1 MTDPTSSS
9 SGYADWHLPALLSG
23 VIPADLLGHLVTD
36 LVVLRHLVTLAGQ
49 LVVAQV
55 SLMGVRVE
63 VMRLADALLSVL
75 DDILTVVPVHL
86 LAVRLVHLVALL
98 PVASLLD
105 SVVLDPAPCLL
116 LVLPVAAVV
125 VAVAQHGAHGAQD
138 NLNNTISETGQN
150 HITIIL
156 RVWTQAR
163 IDSFLVIETNVSEH
177 LGSGPKPKRVN

>member
-1 MTDPTSSS
+1 MVKRDRLRAKCLLSSLCIQFSSVSVTDPTSCSPRH
-9 SGYADWHLPALLSG
+9 ADRHLSALLSG
-23 VIPADLLGHLVTD
+23 VVSADLLGHLVAD
-36 LVVLRHLVTLAGQ
+36 LVVLGHLVTLSGH

-55 SLMGVRVE
+55 SLVGLGVE

-75 DDILTVVPVHL
+75 DDIFTVIPVHL

-105 SVVLDPAPCLL
+105 SVVLHPAPRLL

-156 RVWTQAR
+156 R
-163 IDSFLVIETNVSEH
+163 F
-177 LGSGPKPKRVN
+177 